1 MFVEMGEWRKRAACK
16 DLGALAAEIFF
27 PENTKR
33 GVDPYVRARAIC
45 ETCPVRIDCLDEAI
59 ENKEQYDMWGG
70 MNLRERRKEARRR
83 KLAAAGGK
91 K

>member
-1 MFVEMGEWRKRAACK
+1 MFIELAEWRSRAACK

-33 GVDPYVRARAIC
+33 GIDPYARARTIC
-45 ETCPVRIDCLDEAI
+45 ATCPVKAECLDEAI
-59 ENKEQYDMWGG
+59 ENKEQYDLWGG

-83 KLAAAGGK
+83 RLAGAK